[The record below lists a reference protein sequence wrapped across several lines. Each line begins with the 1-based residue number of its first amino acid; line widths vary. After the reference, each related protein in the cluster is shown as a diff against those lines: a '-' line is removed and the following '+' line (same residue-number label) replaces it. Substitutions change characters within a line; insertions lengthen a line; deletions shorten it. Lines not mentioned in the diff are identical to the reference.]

1 MKPPQKKA
9 GKSSYGLGAFYSSL
23 LGKVVNA
30 VSFLGASLVNVQSE
44 TSLVSCTQLIKPA
57 KTEACPLK
65 PEKAPNKSEKRKH

>member
-1 MKPPQKKA
+1 
-9 GKSSYGLGAFYSSL
+9 
-23 LGKVVNA
+23 VVNA